1 MFIFSRNIF
10 SPSGEFCRVSKKE
23 CNAHFCWEKLR
34 RGELDME
41 RVRCWMKLDELME
54 QERQEKESLSRR
66 AGVLN
71 LMLHSTFNH
80 EIMEKVMKMQKG
92 KQGGGGGGREDGQQQ
107 SHGRERQQQG
117 HGREGHP
124 SQSREVHGQHHE
136 RKPERQPV
144 AVITLS

>member
-1 MFIFSRNIF
+1 
-10 SPSGEFCRVSKKE
+10 
-23 CNAHFCWEKLR
+23 
-34 RGELDME
+34 ME

-92 KQGGGGGGREDGQQQ
+92 KQGGGGGGREGGQQQ
-107 SHGRERQQQG
+107 GHGREGQQPG

-124 SQSREVHGQHHE
+124 SQGREVHGEHHQ